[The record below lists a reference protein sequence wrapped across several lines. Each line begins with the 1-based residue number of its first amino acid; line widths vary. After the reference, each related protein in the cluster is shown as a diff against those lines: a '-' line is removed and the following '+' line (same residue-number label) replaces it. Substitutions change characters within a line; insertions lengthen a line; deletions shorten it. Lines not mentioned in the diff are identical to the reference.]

1 MKVTATQSAAR
12 QAITQ
17 ALRDGDRVRFSRFSA
32 WRCALG
38 ALLLAIALAFEVWS
52 TISDQYP
59 WYSTGLTVLFS
70 LLGIVVFA
78 TAWGSD
84 RNAAVRFT
92 DRDMLVW
99 DWRGRESSVPY
110 EEVQSVRARRLWD
123 SWTVSFR
130 TAEPEDSEWR
140 QAIFYPSKDGWL
152 ITAIV
157 DEFARRCGLIERSQ
171 NLWTRSPVD
180 EVTEPVAWE

>member
-17 ALRDGDRVRFSRFSA
+17 ALRDGDRVRFSRFSV
-32 WRCALG
+32 WRFGLA
-38 ALLLAIALAFEVWS
+38 ALLAASGACFEVWY
-52 TISDQYP
+52 TIWDQYP
-59 WYSTGLTVLFS
+59 WYSAAGAAVFS
-70 LLGIVVFA
+70 LLGLLVFA
-78 TAWGSD
+78 FAWESD
-84 RNAAVRFT
+84 RNAAVQFG
-92 DRDMLVW
+92 DRSLVVW

-171 NLWTRSPVD
+171 GLWTRSPVD
-180 EVTEPVAWE
+180 EVQ